1 MKRNVLA
8 GIGILSVIVAGI
20 GTYEAYRGETPLAVD
35 QVDMLDAAH
44 LVQQAA
50 PQALLS
56 DTERDALIYMREEEK
71 LAHDVYT
78 TLGTVWGTRIF
89 SNIAASEATHT
100 EAVRTLLARYN
111 VADPVVSDSVGV
123 FSNPTFTDLYTKL
136 VAQGSA
142 SLPAALGVG
151 ATIEDLDLA
160 DLAERLGQT
169 DNADIITVFQNLAR
183 GSRNHLRSFV
193 GQLESRGGSYTAQ
206 YIQPTELASI
216 IGSPRETGATR

>member
-1 MKRNVLA
+1 MKKDILYSAGVVGVLIA
-8 GIGILSVIVAGI
+8 GVWAYGV
-20 GTYEAYRGETPLAVD
+20 YRGAPLIAD
-35 QVDMLDAAH
+35 NQTDILG
-44 LVQQAA
+44 AA
-50 PQALLS
+50 PFAQTPSQATLS

-78 TLGTVWGTRIF
+78 TLGSVWGIRVF

-100 EAVRTLLARYN
+100 EVVRALLVRYN

-136 VAQGSA
+136 VAEGSA
-142 SLPAALGVG
+142 SLPAALAVG

-160 DLAERLGQT
+160 DLTERLAQT

-193 GQLESRGGSYTAQ
+193 GQLESRGGLYTAQ
-206 YIQPTELASI
+206 YIQPAELVSI
-216 IGSPRETGATR
+216 IGSPRETGAAR